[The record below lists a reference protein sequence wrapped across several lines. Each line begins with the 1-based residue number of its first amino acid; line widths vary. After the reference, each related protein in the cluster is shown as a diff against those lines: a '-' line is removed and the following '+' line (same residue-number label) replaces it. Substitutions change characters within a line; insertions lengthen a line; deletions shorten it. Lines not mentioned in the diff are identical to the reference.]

1 MAMMPYSLANKEA
14 MNMYEDLVN
23 KRYKE
28 PQDGKFEDATKE
40 IIEAVSCDSDADY
53 DEDEEMEPKAA
64 IPASS
69 YNNLMILMTL
79 MIIIHVFFKGTVSL
93 DNQPDS

>member
-1 MAMMPYSLANKEA
+1 MVTMPYSPANNEA
-14 MNMYEDLVN
+14 MIMYEDLVN

-40 IIEAVSCDSDADY
+40 ILEAVSGDSDT
-53 DEDEEMEPKAA
+53 DENEDKEMEPKAA

-69 YNNLMILMTL
+69 
-79 MIIIHVFFKGTVSL
+79 
-93 DNQPDS
+93 